1 MTNQIAIIG
10 GGINGLVA
18 ANYLARGG
26 ARVTIYELRDKIGGA
41 CVSETVDIKGTKYD
55 IPLGATV
62 LGFMQ
67 DFVFEETGLSAC
79 LETSAPNHPKIV
91 YYPNQDDP
99 INIYRNPA
107 ALQQELSSKCKERGD
122 ICQFRQDES
131 RVVSYL
137 QDGYRKALTPS
148 LSHARSILG
157 PELTKRFIEG
167 SARDL
172 LNHYFTAEKTKTY
185 VGMTVIESGPV
196 SLDSP
201 FSAFNIPLL
210 DSGSVFDGYWGFVKG
225 GIWRVTEELKRINE
239 EMGIRINT
247 STCIDSTE
255 QLDEDIIILATD
267 PITAARITGTKLSRK
282 DYLGTSG
289 KLTLLFRKRVE
300 WKHKP
305 ELETAFRFIFL
316 NSSVAEMERSAQ
328 QVVIKK
334 SDYEPGYIQLYPD
347 GAAMRQFGLL
357 EPFERVIAFVKN
369 LSPRNTGKELEQ
381 VHHYLKNTVLGQIA
395 NPQDLVST
403 FFMTPRDL
411 KERFLF
417 PEGNI
422 DHTMLTAG
430 QNFCH
435 RHFSSDPVNNFYQF
449 GSQENIYYCGAGAY
463 PCGSIAGT
471 NGYMCAQQ
479 ILRKL

>member
-99 INIYRNPA
+99 INIYRNPE

-282 DYLGTSG
+282 NYLGTSG

-381 VHHYLKNTVLGQIA
+381 VHQYLKNTVLGQIA